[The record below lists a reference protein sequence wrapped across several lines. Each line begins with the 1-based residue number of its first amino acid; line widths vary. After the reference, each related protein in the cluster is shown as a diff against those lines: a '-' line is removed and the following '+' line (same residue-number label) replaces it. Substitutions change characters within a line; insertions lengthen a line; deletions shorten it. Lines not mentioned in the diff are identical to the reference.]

1 MKSVSVDQIT
11 SNESYVRMRIFDGEF
26 PPDAAK
32 DELVRIE
39 RAQHAETRRR
49 LGVALTTLEAEKAR
63 ADAATRERDA
73 LIKDVSAGDEDG
85 SFWYRE
91 ILKAQESLVAQRDE
105 ARAALQPFADCYSSF
120 SPLEFDTSPVD
131 IHGPLNLN
139 VGDLRRARDA
149 ITQEPT
155 P

>member
-1 MKSVSVDQIT
+1 MTDPAPIDRPAVEAMIT
-11 SNESYVRMRIFDGEF
+11 RLTDAFDDYDRPHPIFA
-26 PPDAAK
+26 DAA
-32 DELVRIE
+32 D
-39 RAQHAETRRR
+39 T
-49 LGVALTTLEAEKAR
+49 LTHLFAAYEAEKAR
-63 ADAATRERDA
+63 ADDAEAQLAAISAELGIDEASTGPLDA
-73 LIKDVSAGDEDG
+73 VKNVLAIVAKQD
-85 SFWYRE
+85 
-91 ILKAQESLVAQRDE
+91 AQLSE

-149 ITQEPT
+149 ITEEPT